1 MAQPSEKEVPP
12 PGSAA
17 HRVTEE
23 PGVPEVEV
31 GAVDGG
37 PAEDVAATGTALR
50 PGERDS
56 GLDLDDAPGATGPG
70 AG

>member
-1 MAQPSEKEVPP
+1 MAQPSKKGVPP

-17 HRVTEE
+17 YRVTEE
-23 PGVPEVEV
+23 PGVPEAEV
-31 GAVDGG
+31 GVVDGG

-50 PGERDS
+50 PVERDS